1 MTPWEFWVPLL
12 CSFFLSR
19 FMEVNMNQEM
29 KINITPAI
37 PELSRDYYDV
47 KWRAA
52 YSMTLGF
59 LRYSVIRYKERIF
72 WVQSQEI
79 QRWHHSLSTPSV
91 YLKTYSMES
100 ILIQLKTRNKQMK
113 VEAKVIMEY
122 QKIFSTAFIQRF
134 NLIKNQHRMQRTRKI
149 YFNDHKWFSTQGAKN
164 RNNFFQWS
172 QWFLSGM
179 RKKSVEKLSQQILI
193 TYSFL
198 DSKKLL

>member
-19 FMEVNMNQEM
+19 FMEVNMNQETQ
-29 KINITPAI
+29 INFTPAI

-91 YLKTYSMES
+91 YLKTYSMEF

-149 YFNDHKWFSTQGAKN
+149 YFNDHKWFSTQSAKN